1 MLPRKIF
8 RGAGKIPYL
17 LRHVRC
23 ELMSE
28 TSASQHEPTGF
39 YRSRRGRIPR
49 EKRNRVEVNT
59 RSYKHADTISGLG
72 ASLVQCNYLP
82 TVLER
87 KNRLSLPDIAEVG
100 SAWCGCRSLEP
111 PSPIS
116 SACLTGLVRS
126 CSAML
131 RLRARRRAHSGI
143 MIRERRGGNRSWKI
157 FLPNTEPAT
166 SPSRRYPAR
175 VCSLSSFLF
184 LPSPIRTILSFPY
197 FPFLRG
203 CRKMRETV
211 GKKKKMFPI
220 ECSPVWSDKP

>member
-100 SAWCGCRSLEP
+100 SAWCGCRSLERSMRALCRYFQRLP
-111 PSPIS
+111 KYFMPSCPGADNLFDMENALFNS
-116 SACLTGLVRS
+116 CTG
-126 CSAML
+126 
-131 RLRARRRAHSGI
+131 HSGALYPSYFV
-143 MIRERRGGNRSWKI
+143 RQDAGNGGNECAVAAI
-157 FLPNTEPAT
+157 A
-166 SPSRRYPAR
+166 
-175 VCSLSSFLF
+175 VSLLQ
-184 LPSPIRTILSFPY
+184 
-197 FPFLRG
+197 
-203 CRKMRETV
+203 
-211 GKKKKMFPI
+211 
-220 ECSPVWSDKP
+220 